1 MVASDRRSR
10 RIFRPRAFSY
20 RRQGR
25 LGGVG
30 KPINRGGGG
39 NGNNTSSFG
48 RVNGCYRSGGCA
60 FPSGAPDSPLGGLLG
75 ILDGAGPPTGGNASF
90 WRHICAGFYRKIRQL
105 GGYAGALLLLPLEKS
120 INLPFVV
127 PGYNFPLVFFKPMR
141 SVLADSH
148 AGIVYPIKIA

>member
-1 MVASDRRSR
+1 MDEPVNRS
-10 RIFRPRAFSY
+10 
-20 RRQGR
+20 
-25 LGGVG
+25 
-30 KPINRGGGG
+30 GGG

-48 RVNGCYRSGGCA
+48 RVNGCYSCRGSSAQTGQA
-60 FPSGAPDSPLGGLLG
+60 DSALGGLLG

-105 GGYAGALLLLPLEKS
+105 GGSAGALLLLPLEKS